1 MTISFTQYLRPD
13 GRRRDVEV
21 DRSSEI
27 EAAAAAERFVAAGGR
42 YECEVL
48 TTGHASLTAVH
59 AVDGEDRDI
68 AIVLCDQPSV
78 PERVDE
84 LVRRSIAWLAAS
96 AADLDRP

>member
-21 DRSSEI
+21 DRSPEV
-27 EAAAAAERFVAAGGR
+27 EAAAERFVAAGGR

-59 AVDGEDRDI
+59 GVDGEDRDI

-84 LVRRSIAWLAAS
+84 LVRRSITWLAAS
-96 AADLDRP
+96 AAELDRP